1 MKFSRRFVYSI
12 SIKNFRVLKAI
23 KELKERKG
31 SSKAAILKYIG
42 SNYKVGDEEKK
53 VGTGTLLP

>member
-12 SIKNFRVLKAI
+12 PIKNFRVLKAI

-31 SSKAAILKYIG
+31 SSKAAILKYII
-42 SNYKVGDEEKK
+42 SNYKVGDEQKK
-53 VGTGTLLP
+53 V